1 MSIPKRLISV
11 KLKTIPTFSRLLAR
25 SRRSPWRHC
34 GRWAS
39 LRLAGS
45 PAHCISFVID
55 GILDAG
61 QRILILAFRIE
72 HGIEAAD
79 GLLDLGVFAFT
90 QAFFFQVDELGLDVP
105 FFEIADGFLGIKAL
119 FVPKIW
125 IFMGFLLMS
134 SGLRAVDLLFRGFF
148 FFISFDFSPQLV
160 GCRFPLY
167 GISLAFIT

>member
-11 KLKTIPTFSRLLAR
+11 KLKTIPTFSRLLAC

-45 PAHCISFVID
+45 PVYWIFQNFLQLVLRCQIAD
-55 GILDAG
+55 QG

-90 QAFFFQVDELGLDVP
+90 QAFFFQVDELDLDVP
-105 FFEIADGFLGIKAL
+105 FFEIADGFLGVKAL
-119 FVPKIW
+119 F
-125 IFMGFLLMS
+125 
-134 SGLRAVDLLFRGFF
+134 RAENLDIHGTPPNERRTEGCGPSFPRLLF
-148 FFISFDFSPQLV
+148 
-160 GCRFPLY
+160 LY
-167 GISLAFIT
+167 